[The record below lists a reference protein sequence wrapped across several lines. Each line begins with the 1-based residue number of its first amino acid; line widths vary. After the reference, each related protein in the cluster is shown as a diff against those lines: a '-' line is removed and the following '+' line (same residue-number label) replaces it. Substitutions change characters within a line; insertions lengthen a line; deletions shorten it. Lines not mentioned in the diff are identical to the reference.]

1 MYDGG
6 GKKNLNLLILEVLKD
21 YSDEEHALTQQRVL
35 QLLKE
40 NYGVVCDRRSVR
52 NNIDC
57 LIEYG
62 FDIDTEKGYR
72 LMSRTFDDAELQM
85 LINSVVFSKFLTKA
99 QAKQLIDKL
108 VDESSRHFKPRFTH
122 LANITTLQR
131 SESVV

>member
-99 QAKQLIDKL
+99 QAKQLIDKHA
-108 VDESSRHFKPRFTH
+108 SRQSHDAPAYGEQAGDDQPRSD
-122 LANITTLQR
+122 R
-131 SESVV
+131 